1 MLQSEFESRIGRNLN
16 EKENFETIHKAY
28 MALECDKD
36 KFAELWN
43 TVGRYDIIAGV
54 AEKAHSLQ
62 IELQLKTKSN
72 KQSAR
77 EEGEL
82 WADEA
87 HEMASTRARKRAIQL
102 LGFKEYINYV
112 FKHGW
117 TLWAVDERD
126 IIASLENGND

>member
-82 WADEA
+82 WDLSVL
-87 HEMASTRARKRAIQL
+87 HERIIPALSDRQRSLSYVQRGAPLMA
-102 LGFKEYINYV
+102 
-112 FKHGW
+112 
-117 TLWAVDERD
+117 
-126 IIASLENGND
+126 